1 MWLFGFALPALV
13 AGTILRKVGV
23 EAARANTYGSAA
35 ALAGRRKSGMGNWLN
50 LAGAACLVAAV
61 LWSWF

>member
-23 EAARANTYGSAA
+23 EVARANTYGSAA
-35 ALAGRRKSGMGNWLN
+35 ALAGRRKSGIGNWLN